1 MGIRRITTVAPL
13 LALVVL
19 PATALACSS
28 GVKNLDLRPV
38 VFAILAPT
46 RGLTPLKLI
55 WLRRALPASGRWLLA
70 WGSLL
75 FAKLAGWGA
84 VYVCALASPFAVLS
98 PIGYAIGH
106 AAVAAP
112 ILESYGARRAVG
124 TAIAM
129 SITIPAVHLL
139 AAMAIIALADKHLIT
154 F

>member
-46 RGLTPLKLI
+46 LVLTPLKLI
-55 WLRRALPASGRWLLA
+55 WLRRALPTPGRWLLA

-84 VYVCALASPFAVLS
+84 VYVCALASPFAVL
-98 PIGYAIGH
+98 
-106 AAVAAP
+106 
-112 ILESYGARRAVG
+112 
-124 TAIAM
+124 
-129 SITIPAVHLL
+129 
-139 AAMAIIALADKHLIT
+139 
-154 F
+154 